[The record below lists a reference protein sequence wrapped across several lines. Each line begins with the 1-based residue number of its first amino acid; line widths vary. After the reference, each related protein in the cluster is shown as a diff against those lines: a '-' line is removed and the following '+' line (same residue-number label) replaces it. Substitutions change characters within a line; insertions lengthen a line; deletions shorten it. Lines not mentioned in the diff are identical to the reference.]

1 MKNLKRFLS
10 IALLLSV
17 VFGILSVFGACTDR
31 GEALESNTDT
41 SLEGLFESD
50 SSFESGSETETETET
65 DAPPVSGTTLYN
77 LKLCKK
83 DINIIGRCPVTDY
96 GIESSWSAS
105 GIEFKVK
112 CDGDIQLG
120 AVSYTKNGEYRV
132 FVDGVEHG
140 KVTIPT
146 SAAKYPLG
154 LNLSKDEWHT
164 VALYRITNNE
174 SNLKVAKTMFVSLIF
189 DGELGDTTSDRNL
202 VEFIGDSIT
211 CGSGLHESG
220 SGFDGTLA
228 YCFTLAQ
235 SLGWDHSMV
244 ATSGMGVYMG
254 TTRHQNKG
262 SNMAKEY
269 EYVNYLNGSNEIYKP
284 MRKANLVIIN
294 LNTNDNDH
302 GGNDNETEYKA
313 AVNTLIEKI
322 RAAHGENV
330 NIVWVIGMM
339 RPAKCNLNDWVK
351 EVFASLGGESQGL
364 YTVTVTQDNNGKG
377 DHPSLSAN
385 NIVAEE
391 IKTFLTDKGL
401 V

>member
-1 MKNLKRFLS
+1 MKNLKCFLS
-10 IALLLSV
+10 IIILLSV
-17 VFGILSVFGACTDR
+17 VFGTLSVLGSCTAP
-31 GEALESNTDT
+31 EEPLESDT
-41 SLEGLFESD
+41 EASLESLLETDPSES
-50 SSFESGSETETETET
+50 ESESESET
-65 DAPPVSGTTLYN
+65 DAPPVSGITTYN

-83 DINIIGRCPVTDY
+83 DLNIIGRCPVTDY

-140 KVTIPT
+140 KITVPM

-154 LNLSKDEWHT
+154 LELSKDEWHT

-189 DGELGDTTSDRNL
+189 DGELGDATSDKKL

-228 YCFTLAQ
+228 YSFTLAQ

-244 ATSGMGVYMG
+244 ATSGMGVYKG
-254 TTRHQNKG
+254 SQRNQNKD
-262 SNMAKEY
+262 SYMAKEY
-269 EYVNYLNGSNEIYKP
+269 GYVNYLNSPQEIYTPTK
-284 MRKANLVIIN
+284 KADLVIIN

-339 RPAKCNLNDWVK
+339 RPAKCNVNDWVK